1 MLLVHTEQ
9 YDVAQAT
16 LQRAREL
23 LNTRVTALVSK
34 RELRAA
40 LIAP

>member
-23 LNTRVTALVSK
+23 LNTRVTALVSDGSFK
-34 RELRAA
+34 ALLR
-40 LIAP
+40 LY